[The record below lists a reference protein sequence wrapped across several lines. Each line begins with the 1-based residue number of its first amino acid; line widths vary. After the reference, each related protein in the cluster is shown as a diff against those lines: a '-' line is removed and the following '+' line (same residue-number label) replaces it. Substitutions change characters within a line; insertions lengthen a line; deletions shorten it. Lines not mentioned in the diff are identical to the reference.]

1 MDGMS
6 KVAETLETKRHEKAE
21 LEHLRVFFL
30 RWCEMPRLIADQSVD
45 DLDRKLAAMDLTNQA
60 HKLKEFYG

>member
-1 MDGMS
+1 MS
-6 KVAETLETKRHEKAE
+6 KVAETLAEKRHEKAE

-30 RWCEMPRLIADQSVD
+30 RWCEMHRLIADASSTMDDRREASQDLVD
-45 DLDRKLAAMDLTNQA
+45 QA

>member
-30 RWCEMPRLIADQSVD
+30 RWC
-45 DLDRKLAAMDLTNQA
+45 
-60 HKLKEFYG
+60 

>member
-6 KVAETLETKRHEKAE
+6 HVSESLADKRHTKAE

-30 RWCEMPRLIADQSVD
+30 RWCEMHRRIA
-45 DLDRKLAAMDLTNQA
+45 AAEGMEACKEAAADLTEQA

>member
-1 MDGMS
+1 M
-6 KVAETLETKRHEKAE
+6 H
-21 LEHLRVFFL
+21 
-30 RWCEMPRLIADQSVD
+30 RLIADQSVD